1 MRRLGA
7 PAFEID
13 ERAAHHLLT
22 ILGKGRIDGLCTSEG
37 NRHGNLRQLLAK
49 PRRER
54 ECHCM
59 RTVAAEWR
67 IGKQP
72 VEHAQDEI
80 AVTIKVSAHL
90 HYRDA
95 TIGRASGRGRGCKY
109 V

>member
-59 RTVAAEWR
+59 RTVAAAWR
-67 IGKQP
+67 HGNKP
-72 VEHAQDEI
+72 VEHAPDEI
-80 AVTIKVSAHL
+80 RSEEHGEGKEVDSTEST
-90 HYRDA
+90 RWD
-95 TIGRASGRGRGCKY
+95 R
-109 V
+109 